1 MAFTA
6 LVVTGVAS
14 SALAGDLREATP
26 HATADLTGRAL
37 YDPVAHAL
45 ASGLTPA
52 MADARVDRAI
62 KAVETCPL
70 VFDTRNPIP
79 GCWSGTVALG
89 S

>member
-1 MAFTA
+1 MAFAA

-14 SALAGDLREATP
+14 SSFAGDLRE
-26 HATADLTGRAL
+26 TAPTSMPGQTGRSL

-45 ASGLTPA
+45 AIGLTPA

-79 GCWSGTVALG
+79 GCWGGTVALG